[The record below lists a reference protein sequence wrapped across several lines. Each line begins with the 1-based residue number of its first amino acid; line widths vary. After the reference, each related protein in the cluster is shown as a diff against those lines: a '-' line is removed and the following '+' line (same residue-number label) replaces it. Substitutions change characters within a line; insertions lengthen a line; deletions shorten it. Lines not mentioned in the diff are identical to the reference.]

1 MARYKYVDK
10 SQGLF
15 ITVDLQ
21 KQLIPGTFEYT
32 LNELID
38 KKLDLSIFDQRYKND
53 ETGATAIE
61 PRTLLKIIIYCY
73 SLGVISSRKIAKMC
87 ETHMIVKALADDIEP
102 HCTTISN
109 FVSNMGEEVETLFT
123 EVLMVCHKMGL
134 IGGKMFAIDGCR
146 LPSNAAKEWSGTKK
160 NYRRSMTG

>member
-15 ITVDLQ
+15 LTVDLQ

-53 ETGATAIE
+53 ETGASAIE
-61 PRTLLKIIIYCY
+61 PRVLLKIIIYCY
-73 SLGVISSRKIAKMC
+73 SLGIITSRKIARMC
-87 ETHMIVKALADDIEP
+87 EVHMIVNVSY
-102 HCTTISN
+102 TT
-109 FVSNMGEEVETLFT
+109 
-123 EVLMVCHKMGL
+123 
-134 IGGKMFAIDGCR
+134 
-146 LPSNAAKEWSGTKK
+146 
-160 NYRRSMTG
+160 